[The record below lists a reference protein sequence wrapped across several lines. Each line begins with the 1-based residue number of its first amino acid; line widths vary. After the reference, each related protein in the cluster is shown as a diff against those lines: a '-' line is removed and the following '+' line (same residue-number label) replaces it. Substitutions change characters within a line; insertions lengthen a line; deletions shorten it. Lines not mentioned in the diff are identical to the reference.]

1 VNELQIPLN
10 LPQAQFL
17 AMPQKFK
24 AFVAGFG
31 SGKTW
36 VGCSSL
42 GKHFLEFPRVN
53 AGYFAPTYAQIRDI
67 FYPTIDE
74 ALFPWG
80 FSVKIKTSDK
90 EVDLY
95 QGRKY
100 YGTIICRSME
110 KPETII
116 GFKIGKALVDEIDVL
131 KMEKARTA
139 WRKIIARLRFLKEG
153 LQNGI
158 DVTTTPEGFKFVHS
172 QFVEQVRINPQLSAM
187 YGLIQ
192 ASTYDNEANLPD
204 DYIPSLLA
212 SYPAQL
218 IDAYINGQFVN
229 LKTGSVYVAYNRQA
243 NACDDVVQ
251 PQDTLFIGMD
261 FNVGKMAAITH
272 VKRSNLPCAVDEI
285 VNAYDTPDMIRR
297 IKERYWAYENGD
309 FVQNR
314 AIRIYPDASGDNRKS
329 VTASETDLALL
340 RQAGFQ
346 VICNRSNP
354 PVKDRI
360 NSMNGMFC
368 NAKGERRYLVNHNA
382 CPTYTAS
389 LEQQAWS
396 DSGEPDKTT
405 GHDHTNDAGG
415 YFINF
420 DYPIMKRSA
429 TQGSASMR

>member
-1 VNELQIPLN
+1 MNDLKIPLN

-74 ALFPWG
+74 ALYPWG
-80 FSVKIKTSDK
+80 FNVKIRTSDK
-90 EVDLY
+90 EVDLF

-131 KMEKARTA
+131 KAEKAKTA

-172 QFVEQVRINPQLSAM
+172 QFVEQVRVKPELGAM

-218 IDAYINGQFVN
+218 IDAYIDGQFVN
-229 LKTGSVYVAYNRQA
+229 LKTGSVYTAYNRVA
-243 NACDDVVQ
+243 NNCTDVIL
-251 PQDTLFIGMD
+251 PNDTLFIGMD

-272 VKRSNLPCAVDEI
+272 VKRNSFPRAVDEI
-285 VNAYDTPDMIRR
+285 TGAYDTPDMIRR
-297 IKERYWAYENGD
+297 IKERYWKHENGA
-309 FVQNR
+309 FVQTC
-314 AIRIYPDASGDNRKS
+314 AIRVYPDASGDSRKS
-329 VTASETDLALL
+329 VNASKTDIALL
-340 RQAGFQ
+340 KEAGFT
-346 VICNRSNP
+346 VVVNGSNP

-360 NSMNGMFC
+360 NAMNGMFC
-368 NAKGERRYLVNHNA
+368 NAQGERRYLVNHVT
-382 CPTYTAS
+382 CPNYTAS
-389 LEQQAWS
+389 LEQQAWAEN
-396 DSGEPDKTT
+396 GEPDKTT
-405 GHDHTNDAGG
+405 GHDHCCDAGG
-415 YFINF
+415 YFIIKDF
-420 DYPIMKRSA
+420 PIVKKTAS
-429 TQGSASMR
+429 TQAMW